1 MQYVKGSVWIAEGFF
16 SESEVKEIHA
26 AANKRDWDTGQ
37 VGDGIGND
45 PDAADI
51 DMGAVREDIRQ
62 SQVKWLE
69 HEHLPQDFH
78 NKLAAGIKYASGDK
92 DWDWDFTLFESFQY
106 TNYRHKPDKQR
117 GDFYTWHTDSAGTKT
132 QYPDGSIR
140 KLSCTIQ
147 LSDPDEYEGGHF
159 QWIEPTPVFDR
170 LLPHQKHIDVD
181 LLTHTA
187 PFSAKTKGTLIVF
200 PSELQH
206 QVTSVTAGSRN
217 SLVGWLLGP
226 QFR

>member
-159 QWIEPTPVFDR
+159 EWLEPHSMFDR
-170 LLPHQKHIDVD
+170 IKQGDKSVGIDAMKR
-181 LLTHTA
+181 TA
-187 PFSAKTKGTLIVF
+187 PFSAKTRG
-200 PSELQH
+200 
-206 QVTSVTAGSRN
+206 RN
-217 SLVGWLLGP
+217 INIKIDSCIYSPFLY
-226 QFR
+226 